1 MHGNRMPIRPESTHS
16 EGGSRAVGG
25 RWRFITAAALAA
37 ALLVGLIGWWSLR
50 PAEVPIITVK
60 AGRVEILLSVV
71 GRVRPKQLVD
81 VRARNAGQIV
91 QLLHDE
97 GDMVAAGAPLA
108 IVRSTIE
115 QAQTQAEAAREKSAG
130 AEVTRARLAFGR
142 TQSLANRGFATRA
155 SLDEARAAL
164 LSAEAALAAASA
176 TRRAAAA
183 RAGEFTIRAPMAGV
197 VLVRPI
203 DNGQVVSPETT
214 LFQLGSG
221 DAVELRAEADEAY
234 ADALRPGMAARAALT
249 GSDVMFAARITDVSP
264 RVDPITGGRAI
275 RLQPV
280 DGSQIPA
287 GRSVDITIIVA
298 RRDAGIVIPRQAVIN
313 ATTAPAV
320 YLVDAGGVVRERAI
334 TIADWPS
341 RDAIVDRGLAS
352 GDHVVLTPAE
362 TAPAARVRPQPVVS
376 K

>member
-1 MHGNRMPIRPESTHS
+1 MPNRQETTRSDK
-16 EGGSRAVGG
+16 GRQAVGR
-25 RWRFITAAALAA
+25 RWRLIAAAV
-37 ALLVGLIGWWSLR
+37 LVTTFVVVAIGWWVLR
-50 PAEVPIITVK
+50 PAEVQVIMVK
-60 AGRVEILLSVV
+60 TARVEIALSVV

-108 IVRSTIE
+108 IVRSAIE
-115 QAQTQAEAAREKSAG
+115 QAQTQAEAAREQSAR

-142 TQSLANRGFATRA
+142 TQALAGRGFATRA

-164 LSAEAALAAASA
+164 LSADAALAAASA

-183 RAGEFTIRAPMAGV
+183 RTGEFTIRAPMAGL

-249 GSDVMFAARITDVSP
+249 GSDVPFVARITEVSP
-264 RVDPITGGRAI
+264 RVDSITGGRAI

-280 DGSQIPA
+280 DGGLLPA

-298 RRDAGIVIPRQAVIN
+298 RRDAGIVIPRQVVIN

-320 YLVDAGGVVRERAI
+320 YIVDAGGIVRERAI

-341 RDAIVDRGLAS
+341 RDAIVDHGLVA
-352 GDHVVLTPAE
+352 GDRVVLTPAE
-362 TAPAARVRPQPVVS
+362 TAPAARVRPQPVTS

>member
-1 MHGNRMPIRPESTHS
+1 MPDRPEATGSDR
-16 EGGSRAVGG
+16 GSRAVDG
-25 RWRFITAAALAA
+25 RWRLIAAAALVAV
-37 ALLVGLIGWWSLR
+37 LLVAAIGWWLMR
-50 PAEVPIITVK
+50 PAEVPVIMVK
-60 AGRVEILLSVV
+60 AGRVEIVLSVV

-91 QLLHDE
+91 QLLYDE
-97 GDMVAAGAPLA
+97 GDRVAAGAPLA
-108 IVRSTIE
+108 IVRSAIE
-115 QAQTQAEAAREKSAG
+115 QAQTQAEAAREQSAS
-130 AEVTRARLAFGR
+130 AQVTRARLAFER
-142 TQSLANRGFATRA
+142 TQALAGRGFATRA
-155 SLDEARAAL
+155 SLDEARATL
-164 LSAEAALAAASA
+164 LSAEASLAAASA

-183 RAGEFTIRAPMAGV
+183 RTGEFTIRAPMAGV

-221 DAVELRAEADEAY
+221 DAVELRADADEAY

-249 GSDVMFAARITDVSP
+249 GSDVVFAARITEVSP

-280 DGSQIPA
+280 DGGQIPA
-287 GRSVDITIIVA
+287 GRSVDVTIIVA
-298 RRDAGIVIPRQAVIN
+298 RREAGIVIPRQAVIN

-320 YLVDAGGVVRERAI
+320 YIVDAGGIVRERAI

-341 RDAIVDRGLAS
+341 RDAIVDRGLVA
-352 GDHVVLTPAE
+352 GDRVVLTPAE
-362 TAPAARVRPQPVVS
+362 TAPAARVRPQPVPS

>member
-1 MHGNRMPIRPESTHS
+1 MPSRPETTQSG
-16 EGGSRAVGG
+16 GGSQAVGG
-25 RWRFITAAALAA
+25 RWRFIAAAALVVAIIIAA
-37 ALLVGLIGWWSLR
+37 VGWWLLR
-50 PAEVPIITVK
+50 PAEVSVATVK
-60 AGRVEILLSVV
+60 AGRVEIVLSVV

-81 VRARNAGQIV
+81 VRSRYAGQIV

-97 GDMVAAGAPLA
+97 GDVVAAGAPLA

-115 QAQTQAEAAREKSAG
+115 QAQTQAEAAREQAAR
-130 AEVTRARLAFGR
+130 AEVTRTKLTFGR

-176 TRRAAAA
+176 TRRAAVA
-183 RAGEFTIRAPMAGV
+183 RTGEFTIRAPMAGV

-203 DNGQVVSPETT
+203 DNGQLVSPETT

-234 ADALRPGMAARAALT
+234 ADALRPGMVARAALT
-249 GSDVMFAARITDVSP
+249 GSDAMFAARITEVSP

-280 DGSQIPA
+280 DGGQIPA

-298 RRDAGIVIPRQAVIN
+298 QRDAGIVIPRQAVIN

-320 YLVDAGGVVRERAI
+320 YLVDAGGIVRARAI

-341 RDAIVDRGLAS
+341 RDAIVERGLAD
-352 GDHVVLTPAE
+352 GDRIVLTPAE
-362 TAPAARVRPQPVVS
+362 TALEARVRPQPVAA

>member
-25 RWRFITAAALAA
+25 HWRFIVAAALVAV
-37 ALLVGLIGWWSLR
+37 LLVGLIGWWLLR

-60 AGRVEILLSVV
+60 AGRVEIVLSVV

-115 QAQTQAEAAREKSAG
+115 QAQTQVEAAREKSAG

-142 TQSLANRGFATRA
+142 AQSLANRGFATRA

-164 LSAEAALAAASA
+164 LSAGAALAAASA

-183 RAGEFTIRAPMAGV
+183 RAGEFTIRAPMAGI

-203 DNGQVVSPETT
+203 DNGQLVSPETT

-221 DAVELRAEADEAY
+221 NAVELRAEADETY

-249 GSDVMFAARITDVSP
+249 GSDVMFAARITEVSP

-287 GRSVDITIIVA
+287 GRSVDVTIIVA
-298 RRDAGIVIPRQAVIN
+298 RRDAGIVIPRKAVIN

-320 YLVDAGGVVRERAI
+320 YLIDAGGIVRERPI

-352 GDHVVLTPAE
+352 GDRVVLTPAD